1 MLVLGIQHAV
11 GTSKKTG
18 LPYDS
23 FVLHGITRRLGTGE
37 VVTEAPWI
45 SPAEFD
51 RSGVKVG
58 DLVMVDRSGSVLVRD
73 SYGDAVQAV
82 LDLL

>member
-1 MLVLGIQHAV
+1 MIVLGIQHAV

-23 FVLHGITRRLGTGE
+23 YVLHGVSRRLGTGE
-37 VVTEAPWI
+37 VITEAPWI
-45 SPAEFD
+45 SPAEFE

-58 DLVMVDRSGSVLVRD
+58 DLIMVDRSGAVLVRD
-73 SYGDAVQAV
+73 SYGDAVNSV